1 MGLLLAERE
10 AELVLHVGLLAAGH
24 RRDGLDVVVATLG
37 DSLKAGHRAS
47 SALEAAHAVK
57 VLVMHLK
64 AMYLNI
70 DDKLAHADHCR
81 QRLRASGPPSGEQ
94 VTEHLA
100 RLVQV
105 ARELEGLEGWGSEVA
120 RELESTPVD
129 KFSDACKLAQ

>member
-24 RRDGLDVVVATLG
+24 RRDGLDVVIAALG

-47 SALEAAHAVK
+47 CALEATHVVK
-57 VLVMHLK
+57 VVLVDLEAMHL
-64 AMYLNI
+64 NV
-70 DDKLAHADHCR
+70 DDELAHANHGR
-81 QRLRASGPPSGEQ
+81 QRLRAPGPPSGEQ

-100 RLVQV
+100 GLVEV
-105 ARELEGLEGWGSEVA
+105 ARDLKGLEGRGSEVA

-129 KFSDACKLAQ
+129 EFTDACKLAQ